1 MTSNADK
8 FAEAWGAQQA
18 GDLPRAEGL
27 YRELLQQDP
36 ANARAWYALGTVCH
50 KQRQFDEAIAA
61 FRRALA
67 IRPDE
72 AGGHFHLGNVL
83 LEQHQWRAAT
93 AAYRQCL
100 DLQPDH
106 VGALANLGV
115 ALSEHGQEAEA
126 VACWQQAIA
135 IKPDCAEAHHNLG
148 NLLRRQKKLEEAV
161 GHFRAA
167 VKAKPDYAGAHGN
180 LGAALAALGRAD
192 EAIPFLEEALR
203 LRPDHAETLNSLGAT
218 LSTLGRMPE
227 AVALYD
233 RAVALRPDYAEA
245 HWNLALALL
254 LQGDY
259 QRGWPEY
266 EWRWRWRRQVP
277 SFPQPRWDGAPLN
290 GQPILLYSEQGLGDT
305 LQFIRYAALVKERG
319 GTVVV
324 QCQPALLPLLGRCPG
339 IDQLSPAGGT
349 LPGFV
354 VQAPLMSLG
363 GIFGTTLATIPA
375 RVPYLSADPDLVEHW
390 RLQLAPVR
398 GLRVGIAWQGSRT
411 HAWDRHRSIPPE
423 QFEAL
428 ARVAGVRL
436 VSLQKGDVVEGAA
449 ARARVSS
456 VLSLG
461 SRLDEDAGPFMD
473 TAAIMQN
480 LDLVI
485 TADTAVAHLA
495 GALGVPV
502 WVGLCAAPD
511 WRWLLQGETSPWYP
525 TMRLFRQWT
534 PGDWEGVFARMADEL
549 RRLLADRRAAAPVL
563 VEMSPGELLDRLAGL
578 EVESER
584 LTDPQQLARACQE
597 LARLRAAR
605 DRAVGRFE
613 EVARLAVELREI
625 HEGLRKAEDGLR
637 LCEKEEDFG
646 PRFIA
651 LARSVS
657 RFNDRRGA
665 LRLLINEVLGA
676 RLADAKS

>member
-1 MTSNADK
+1 MEPNADK
-8 FAEAWGAQQA
+8 FAEAWHAQQA

-27 YRELLQQDP
+27 YRELLRQEP
-36 ANARAWYALGTVCH
+36 ENARAWYVLGTVYY
-50 KQRQFDEAIAA
+50 KQRQIDEAIAA
-61 FRRALA
+61 FRRALE

-83 LEQHQWRAAT
+83 LEQQQWRAAA

-115 ALSEHGQEAEA
+115 ALSEHGKVEEA
-126 VACWQQAIA
+126 VECWKQAIE

-161 GHFRAA
+161 VHFRAA
-167 VKAKPDYAGAHGN
+167 VKAKPDYAGAHSN

-192 EAIPFLEEALR
+192 EAIPLLEEALR
-203 LRPDHAETLNSLGAT
+203 LRPDHAETLNTLGAA
-218 LSTLGRMPE
+218 LSTQGRMAE
-227 AVALYD
+227 AIAQYD
-233 RAVALRPDYAEA
+233 KAVALRPDYAEA

-259 QRGWPEY
+259 ERGWPEY
-266 EWRWRWRRQVP
+266 EWRWRWRRNVP
-277 SFPQPRWDGAPLN
+277 WFPQPLWDGSPLN
-290 GQPILLYSEQGLGDT
+290 GQTILLHSEQGLGDT
-305 LQFIRYAALVKERG
+305 LQFIRYAALVRERG
-319 GTVVV
+319 GTVIV
-324 QCQPALLPLLGRCPG
+324 QCQQALLPLLRRCPG
-339 IDQLSPAGGT
+339 IDRLIPDGGT
-349 LPGFV
+349 FPGFA

-375 RVPYLSADPDLVEHW
+375 SVPYLFADPDLVEHW

-398 GLRVGIAWQGSRT
+398 GLRVGIAWQGSKT

-423 QFEAL
+423 QFGVL
-428 ARVAGVRL
+428 ARLPGVRL
-436 VSLQKGDVVEGAA
+436 ISLQKGDQAEAGRGAP
-449 ARARVSS
+449 

-461 SRLDEDAGPFMD
+461 RRLDEDAGPFMD

-485 TADTAVAHLA
+485 TADTAIAHLA

-525 TMRLFRQWT
+525 TMRLFRQWV
-534 PGDWEGVFARMADEL
+534 PGDWEDVFTRLAAEL
-549 RRLLADRRAAAPVL
+549 QRLLAERPAAPVV

-584 LTDPQQLARACQE
+584 LTDPLLRVRAHQG
-597 LARLRAAR
+597 LMRLRAAR
-605 DRAVGRFE
+605 DRDIGRLE
-613 EVARLAVELREI
+613 EVTRLAAELREI
-625 HEGLRKAEDGLR
+625 HERLCKAEDGLR
-637 LCEKEEDFG
+637 GCEAEADFG
-646 PRFIA
+646 PRFIT
-651 LARSVS
+651 LARSVC

-665 LRLLINEVLGA
+665 LRRLINEVLG
-676 RLADAKS
+676 RG